1 MSVVART
8 LVVSRSNLHD
18 RLKAAILLT
27 SHATLWLAQR
37 HFRNLVVVGKLR
49 VALCALTHRC
59 HSCYMPSRL
68 AYRNFSLAIPK

>member
-8 LVVSRSNLHD
+8 LGVSRSNLHD
-18 RLKAAILLT
+18 RLKAASFLK

-37 HFRNLVVVGKLR
+37 HFRNLVVVGKPR
-49 VALCALTHRC
+49 VALRALTHRC

-68 AYRNFSLAIPK
+68 AYRNLGLAIPK